1 MTPCRTYRIT
11 GTHEESA
18 SRMPV
23 CYENHAQ
30 DSRVQGPIHVAPT
43 FGHSNANSMG
53 VSGNNPLI
61 IQFLDKNAII
71 RCMTPVGQTATAI
84 GFQPHHSA
92 KARSVGAR
100 IEECPTLSTDFHIS
114 VCVSKKHPVFFNRRR
129 IWFTHESK
137 KYK

>member
-1 MTPCRTYRIT
+1 MTQCRTYRIT
-11 GTHEESA
+11 GTHEGSA
-18 SRMPV
+18 QRMPV

-71 RCMTPVGQTATAI
+71 RSRIRAVCWQYERSGEWPEDEWVDISPDVALNIYTDMDGCRRATA
-84 GFQPHHSA
+84 FQ
-92 KARSVGAR
+92 KTDLDLEFGVDIEYVGEGA
-100 IEECPTLSTDFHIS
+100 PA
-114 VCVSKKHPVFFNRRR
+114 
-129 IWFTHESK
+129 
-137 KYK
+137 